1 MLMRTTPLKTLSHIS
16 GTYQSAFESWQAESP
31 AARGAT
37 HDRYFQT
44 IKSLAEFLSSKP
56 ISQISRKDI
65 ADFAVHL
72 IETGNSPVTAK
83 QKIGILKTL
92 FNSAINQELL
102 DKNPTDHFKLPYKRP
117 HKPRVGFTPEDLTR
131 IFDSPIYTQGYLP
144 LGGGKIACFWLP
156 LLALFT
162 GARLEELA
170 QLQVSDIRIAQGLG
184 HVLSIS
190 DLAESGHRTSAQ
202 LKNVHSR
209 RNIPLHPVLIACGFL
224 EHVRERQSGYLFPD
238 LKINPRG
245 KRSGYFSNWFSGY
258 LRQKVG
264 IADTRK
270 VFHSFRH
277 TFKDLC
283 RKHGI
288 EEAVHDALTGHK
300 SPTASRSYGN
310 DEFPLEPLF
319 AAMERFEVPGLDLSH
334 LQEQPFVQRIKA
346 QDIKIIAAF
355 YGLVVGFPIRKLG
368 KLGKLAK
375 QPQPTLIAIHQD
387 QTAGFDLAT
396 NDILFGELPEPKRI
410 LVNAWSHIHREEL
423 LMNWQTGA
431 NCGEYFAIDPLR

>member
-1 MLMRTTPLKTLSHIS
+1 MLMRTNPLKTLSNIS
-16 GTYQSAFESWQAESP
+16 GTYQTAYECWQSESA

-44 IKSLAEFLSSKP
+44 IKSLAEFLNAKP
-56 ISQISRKDI
+56 IREISRKDI

-72 IETGNSPVTAK
+72 IENGNSPVTSK
-83 QKIGILKTL
+83 QKVGILKTI
-92 FNSAINQELL
+92 FNSAINKELL
-102 DKNPTDHFKLPYKRP
+102 EKNPTDTFKLPYKRS
-117 HKPRVGFTPEDLTR
+117 HKPRVGFTVEELQR

-156 LLALFT
+156 LLALYT

-170 QLQVSDIRIAQGLG
+170 QLQVSDVKLAKGLG
-184 HVLSIS
+184 HYLSIS
-190 DLAESGHRTSAQ
+190 DLEQQSAQ
-202 LKNVHSR
+202 LKNAQSR

-224 EHVRERQSGYLFPD
+224 QHAQERRIGYLFPD
-238 LKINPRG
+238 LKLNPRG

-258 LRQKVG
+258 LRKKVG

-283 RKHGI
+283 RQHGI

-300 SPTASRSYGN
+300 SPSVSRNYGN
-310 DEFPLEPLF
+310 DEYPLAPLF
-319 AAMERFEVPGLDLSH
+319 AAIERFDVPELNLSH
-334 LQEQPFVQRIKA
+334 IHEQPLSRSIKA
-346 QDIKIIAAF
+346 QDIKIISAF
-355 YGLVVGFPIRKLG
+355 YGLIVGFPIRKIS
-368 KLGKLAK
+368 K
-375 QPQPTLIAIHQD
+375 QPQPMLVAIHQE

-396 NDILFGELPEPKRI
+396 NDILFGDLPEPKRI
-410 LVNAWSHIHREEL
+410 LVNAWSQIHREEL
-423 LMNWQTGA
+423 LMNWKTGA
-431 NCGEYFAIDPLR
+431 NCGEFFAIDPLR

>member
-1 MLMRTTPLKTLSHIS
+1 MRGIKMLMRATTLKTLSHIS
-16 GTYQSAFESWQAESP
+16 GTYQTAYKCWQAESP
-31 AARGAT
+31 TARGPT
-37 HDRYFQT
+37 QDRYFQT
-44 IKSLAEFLSSKP
+44 IKSLAEFLNSKP
-56 ISQISRKDI
+56 ITEISRKDI
-65 ADFAVHL
+65 SEFAVHL
-72 IETGNSPVTAK
+72 MATGNSPVTSK
-83 QKIGILKTL
+83 QKVGILKTI

-102 DKNPTDHFKLPYKRP
+102 DKNPTDHFKLPHKRS

-131 IFDSPIYTQGYLP
+131 IFESPIYTQGYLP

-156 LLALFT
+156 LLALYT
-162 GARLEELA
+162 GARIEELA
-170 QLQVSDIRIAQGLG
+170 QLQVTDVKHDRGLG
-184 HVLSIS
+184 HYLSIS
-190 DLAESGHRTSAQ
+190 DLANPSAQ
-202 LKNVHSR
+202 LKNTHSR

-224 EHVRERQSGYLFPD
+224 DHVRSREHGYLFPD

-258 LRQKVG
+258 LRKKVG

-300 SPTASRSYGN
+300 SPSASRGYGN

-319 AAMERFEVPGLDLSH
+319 TAIARYDVPGLDLSH
-334 LQEQPFVQRIKA
+334 LHEQPLTHTLTM
-346 QDIKIIAAF
+346 QDIKIISAF
-355 YGLVVGFPIRKLG
+355 YGLVLGFPIRKL
-368 KLGKLAK
+368 AK
-375 QPQPTLIAIHQD
+375 QNNPILIAIHQN
-387 QTAGFDLAT
+387 QTAGIDLRT
-396 NDILFGELPEPKRI
+396 TEITFGELPELKRV
-410 LVNAWSHIHREEL
+410 LVNAWSQIHREEL

-431 NCGEYFAIDPLR
+431 ACGEFFAIDPLR